1 MMTSPSSTRSVT
13 FRAVL
18 IALIL
23 TVPNS
28 YWLMISWGTGGYD
41 SGQSFPTVVSL
52 YFNAVFILLLLIG
65 WNYLTRFVDP
75 RKQFSDGELIV
86 VYLLLTVA
94 SSLAGHDMLQL
105 LWPLIPHS
113 TWFATPENEWAE
125 LFHHHIPDWLTVKDR
140 DALVPFYHGEST
152 LHIWSHLGLWIRP
165 VFWWSSLIVVLT
177 WMMLCLTVLVQRQWV
192 YREKLTYPIIQIPIQ
207 LTKRN
212 GHALF
217 RNRLFWIG
225 FILAGS
231 MNLINGLHFLFPV
244 VPSVGGIGHNPS
256 KVGFD
261 LGQLFT
267 EKPFNAIGYTPLAV
281 YPFVVG
287 LSFFIPLNL
296 SFSIWF
302 FYLLRKIVLVWG
314 TMLGLGHLPGFPFPD
329 EQLFGAWFALGLIA
343 VWVSRKFLIEQ
354 IKSAF
359 WRRDEDD
366 EHVRIVRQAA
376 IGLTS
381 GVFFVLFFCF
391 SFGVSAIHAL
401 AYFGLFFALAIA
413 ITRVRAELGP
423 PTHDVLWHPGGA
435 LISFLGTRRFGGKS
449 LTLFTLFRGF
459 NRSYRC
465 HPMPVMLEGFKAAEL
480 RSIAPARLVSAIM
493 LVAVVGTISSAWAY
507 YAQGYRYG
515 AAVYGEHWIRGAFLG
530 QLRIWL
536 TTPRDAAPLEIA
548 ASIGA
553 FAFTAL
559 LTGLHRWFIWW
570 PLHPAGYAI
579 GIGYQTMN
587 WYWVSILLS
596 WLMKL
601 ILFRVGG
608 IRAYRKGLPF
618 FTGLVLGEFFI
629 GALWSLAGV
638 ILERPMYRF
647 MF

>member
-1 MMTSPSSTRSVT
+1 MTSPSSTRSVT
-13 FRAVL
+13 LRAVL
-18 IALIL
+18 IALIF

-65 WNYLTRFVDP
+65 WNYLTRFFAP

-86 VYLLLTVA
+86 VYLLLAVA
-94 SSLAGHDMLQL
+94 SSIAGHDMLQL

-113 TWFATPENEWAE
+113 IWFATPENEWAE
-125 LFHHHIPDWLTVKDR
+125 LFHHHIPDWLTVKER
-140 DALVPFYHGEST
+140 DALIPLYQGEST
-152 LHIWSHLGLWIRP
+152 LHTWSHLRLWIKP

-192 YREKLTYPIIQIPIQ
+192 YREKLTYPIVQIPIQ
-207 LTKRN
+207 LTERN
-212 GHALF
+212 GYALF
-217 RNRLFWIG
+217 SNRLFWIG

-302 FYLLRKIVLVWG
+302 FYLFRKIVLVWG
-314 TMLGLGHLPGFPFPD
+314 TMLGLKHLPGFPFAH

-359 WRRDEDD
+359 WRRDEDI

-376 IGLTS
+376 IGLIS

-391 SFGVSAIHAL
+391 SFGVSAIHTV

-465 HPMPVMLEGFKAAEL
+465 HPMPVMLEGFQSGRIAQHCSGQVNSCNHASSSGRYNLIGLGILCSGVPLWRCSLRRALDSGCISGSVTHLVDYASGCGAA
-480 RSIAPARLVSAIM
+480 RDCGINWSVRVYRTAHRPAPLVY
-493 LVAVVGTISSAWAY
+493 LVA
-507 YAQGYRYG
+507 
-515 AAVYGEHWIRGAFLG
+515 L
-530 QLRIWL
+530 
-536 TTPRDAAPLEIA
+536 APCRLCN
-548 ASIGA
+548 
-553 FAFTAL
+553 
-559 LTGLHRWFIWW
+559 R
-570 PLHPAGYAI
+570 
-579 GIGYQTMN
+579 N
-587 WYWVSILLS
+587 
-596 WLMKL
+596 
-601 ILFRVGG
+601 R
-608 IRAYRKGLPF
+608 LPNHE
-618 FTGLVLGEFFI
+618 LVLGVNPIELVNEADFI
-629 GALWSLAGV
+629 PDWRNSRLSERGAVFYWVGTW
-638 ILERPMYRF
+638 
-647 MF
+647 